1 MFHHLDAILTELRIK
16 NREALNF
23 HFESLLTLE
32 LKSSEAEAL
41 MQRLYR
47 KMSSLQDI
55 CPDTFKHE
63 DTVGSEIDELQEI
76 LVQLSVHD
84 KEVDKY
90 RKQIIELGQEAY
102 KLYSSDTVLE
112 RDETC
117 QKVLKIAMAFENL
130 YSPVLYVPLQ

>member
-1 MFHHLDAILTELRIK
+1 VNSRLVTKFLAANEKDKLDIRQVVGKSSFKISGRDAKAIAKRGGGITMFHHLDAILTELRIK
-16 NREALNF
+16 NCEALNF

-76 LVQLSVHD
+76 LVQ
-84 KEVDKY
+84 
-90 RKQIIELGQEAY
+90 
-102 KLYSSDTVLE
+102 
-112 RDETC
+112 
-117 QKVLKIAMAFENL
+117 
-130 YSPVLYVPLQ
+130 